1 MSNNIDHEALI
12 NKQIDD
18 DKKASA
24 ALQKR
29 IETEIEKDKENDSY
43 FVRTLDQNKTSNE
56 SKQYQ
61 INSRSNLEVF
71 TVNKPYSFEEIR
83 DFKTPEL
90 QERRKQIKE
99 EDVEEYLK
107 EKAKENADNI
117 RLDSIY
123 MEALK
128 YGAQSGLYYRS
139 TELNKF
145 IENYQSEFGKI
156 FNFTPLLLANG
167 KVVPPVIVE
176 SKNNVQNQNKYTL
189 RMTDRSYKIEE
200 QVKVINTPLTWR
212 EYLRLEGSTPILPDD
227 MLLPLTPK
235 EDHYWKM
242 GVAKGWETGVS
253 QANSIYLENV
263 RRLERDY
270 VGMIRYHLMQ
280 KRGLVNSPVTSTTKL
295 GVTGTE
301 EDMNVNEVVFNID
314 QAVTFNKNSETWRA
328 LPELPEFIL
337 PDPFAEN
344 NFNK

>member
-1 MSNNIDHEALI
+1 MSSNIDHEALI
-12 NKQIDD
+12 NKQIED
-18 DKKASA
+18 DKKAQS

-29 IETEIEKDKENDSY
+29 IEKEVEKEKESDSY
-43 FVRTLDQNKTSNE
+43 FVRTLEDNKTANDA
-56 SKQYQ
+56 KQYQ
-61 INSRSNLEVF
+61 INSRSNIEVF

-90 QERRKQIKE
+90 QQRRTEIKE

-107 EKAKENADNI
+107 EKYKEKADNI

-128 YGAQSGLYYRS
+128 YGAQSGLYYRA

-145 IENYQSEFGKI
+145 IESYQSQFGKI

-176 SKNNVQNQNKYTL
+176 SKNNVQNENNYTL
-189 RMTDRSYKIEE
+189 RMNDRSYQIEK
-200 QVKVINTPLTWR
+200 QVRVTNTPITWR
-212 EYLRLEGSTPILPDD
+212 EYLRLEGSPPILPDD
-227 MLLPLTPK
+227 MLLPLNPK

-263 RRLERDY
+263 RVLERDY
-270 VGMIRYHLMQ
+270 VGMVRYHLMQ
-280 KRGLVNSPVTSTTKL
+280 KRGLVNSPVTSTVKL
-295 GVTGTE
+295 GVTGND

-314 QAVTFNKNSETWRA
+314 KAATFNRNSETWKA
-328 LPELPEFIL
+328 LPELPEFLL

-344 NFNK
+344 NSR

>member
-12 NKQIDD
+12 NKQIAD
-18 DKKASA
+18 DKKNEA

-29 IETEIEKDKENDSY
+29 IDVELEKEKESDTY
-43 FVRTLDQNKTSNE
+43 FVRTLENNKQANSN
-56 SKQYQ
+56 KQYQ
-61 INSRSNLEVF
+61 INSRSNIEVL
-71 TVNKPYSFEEIR
+71 TINKPYTFEEIR
-83 DFKTPEL
+83 DFHTPEL
-90 QERRKQIKE
+90 QERRKQVKE
-99 EDVEEYLK
+99 EDVAEYLK
-107 EKAKENADNI
+107 EKAKESSDNI

-139 TELNKF
+139 TELNRF
-145 IENYQSEFGKI
+145 IENYQAEFSQT

-167 KVVPPVIVE
+167 KVVPAVIVE

-189 RMTDRSYKIEE
+189 RMTDRSYKIDQ
-200 QVKVINTPLTWR
+200 QVRVTNTPLTWR
-212 EYLRLEGSTPILPDD
+212 EYLRLEGSSPILPDD
-227 MLLPLTPK
+227 ILLPLNPK

-253 QANSIYLENV
+253 QANSIYLENL

-270 VGMIRYHLMQ
+270 VGMVRYHLML
-280 KRGLVNSPVTSTTKL
+280 KRGLVNSPVTSTVKL
-295 GVTGTE
+295 GVTGTD

-314 QAVTFNKNSETWRA
+314 KAVTFNKNSETWRA
-328 LPELPEFIL
+328 LPELPDFIT

-344 NFNK
+344 NYK